1 MNFYALRIVQFSPDI
16 PAHDEYHLTGV
27 GYCKVYI
34 DDILIASENPQ

>member
-1 MNFYALRIVQFSPDI
+1 MNFYALRIVQFTDI

-27 GYCKVYI
+27 DYCKVYI